1 MNGKRVLVGVVS
13 ALMLIGVLVGCGT
26 GNAPKAA
33 TPAAAPQKIVLKV
46 GATALPH
53 AEILKAIQP
62 ALEKEGIELK
72 IIEFT
77 DYVRPNVA
85 LAEKE
90 LDANFFQHIPYLQQF
105 STDRKLDLTYTVA
118 VHIEP
123 MGVYSKKIKE
133 LKDIPEGAQVAIPN
147 DPTNGG
153 RSLAILAKA
162 GLIKLKDGVG
172 IKGTVKDVTENPKKL
187 VIKELEA
194 PLLPRALDD
203 VTIAVINANYA
214 LEAKLAPSKDAI
226 FLEAKDSPYANVLA
240 VRKGDEKRPEI
251 EKLSK
256 ALTSPE
262 VKKFIEE
269 KYKGAVVPAF

>member
-1 MNGKRVLVGVVS
+1 MKKWILAVLIFS
-13 ALMLIGVLVGCGT
+13 LALAGCG
-26 GNAPKAA
+26 GKKEEK
-33 TPAAAPQKIVLKV
+33 AAAPAPAAPKNVILKV
-46 GATALPH
+46 GATAVPH
-53 AEILKAIQP
+53 AEILKEIQP
-62 ALEKEGIELK
+62 VLAKEGIELK
-72 IIEFT
+72 IVEFS

-90 LDANFFQHIPYLQQF
+90 LDANFFQHVPYLQQF

-123 MGVYSKKIKE
+123 MGVYSKKIKNLNE
-133 LKDIPEGAQVAIPN
+133 LPDGAQVAIPN
-147 DPTNGG
+147 DPTNAG

-172 IKGTVKDVTENPKKL
+172 VKGTAKDVTDNPKKL
-187 VIKELEA
+187 VFKELEA
-194 PLLPRALDD
+194 PLLPRSLDD

-214 LEAKLAPSKDAI
+214 LEAKLVPAKDAI
-226 FLEAKDSPYANVLA
+226 FLEPKESPYANVLA

-256 ALTSPE
+256 ALTSPA
-262 VKKFIEE
+262 VKKFIED

>member
-1 MNGKRVLVGVVS
+1 MKKIIAVILTVLSLAFV
-13 ALMLIGVLVGCGT
+13 AAGCGSKAET
-26 GNAPKAA
+26 PAPAAPAPK
-33 TPAAAPQKIVLKV
+33 KIVLKV
-46 GATALPH
+46 GATAVPH

-123 MGVYSKKIKE
+123 MGVYSKKIKD
-133 LKDIPEGAQVAIPN
+133 LKDIPDGAQVAIPN

-172 IKGTVKDVTENPKKL
+172 IKGTVKDVTDNPKKL

-256 ALTSPE
+256 ALTSQE

>member
-26 GNAPKAA
+26 GNTPKAA
-33 TPAAAPQKIVLKV
+33 PPAPQKVVLKV
-46 GATALPH
+46 GATAVPH

-123 MGVYSKKIKE
+123 MGVYSKKIKD
-133 LKDIPEGAQVAIPN
+133 LKDILEGAQVAIPN

-203 VTIAVINANYA
+203 VAIAVINANYA
-214 LEAKLAPSKDAI
+214 LEAKLVPSKDAI

>member
-1 MNGKRVLVGVVS
+1 MKKIIAVILTVLS
-13 ALMLIGVLVGCGT
+13 LALVTAGCG
-26 GNAPKAA
+26 GKAE
-33 TPAAAPQKIVLKV
+33 TPAPAAPASKKVVLKV
-46 GATALPH
+46 GATAVPH

-72 IIEFT
+72 IVEFT

-123 MGVYSKKIKE
+123 MGVYSKKIKD
-133 LKDIPEGAQVAIPN
+133 LKDIPDGAQVAIPN

-172 IKGTVKDVTENPKKL
+172 IKGTVKDVTDNPKKL

-214 LEAKLAPSKDAI
+214 LEAKLVPSKDAI
-226 FLEAKDSPYANVLA
+226 YLEAKDSPYANILA

-262 VKKFIEE
+262 CKKFIEE